1 MPTTDP
7 KKIEILLLENN
18 GADVDL
24 VREHLDLSKIDYN
37 VSVTARL
44 SDGIEQLRK
53 RRFDLVLLNLN
64 LPDSCGIDALLST
77 IEASTGEAIIALT
90 NADDEALSL
99 EALKLGAQDYLNKYR
114 LNSEDL
120 RRSILFAI
128 ERSNLLRSP
137 ETRSEEIQ
145 CRDAI
150 VSGITNQKRA
160 ADELF
165 KSEKI
170 DSVSLLAGGIAH
182 DFNNMLSA
190 ILGNISMIRI
200 DLDEGHQHSAKLVA
214 AEKAALQARLLTQ
227 QLLTFSKGGAPS
239 LEVTTVSEM
248 VEECAQFILRGSKV
262 KCSIEKDDGLWPVD
276 ADKGQI
282 SQVIN
287 NLIINAN
294 QAMPEGGEIRI
305 RMSNLHIRHAEIP
318 ALKSGDYI
326 CIEVRDE
333 GNGISPQ
340 NLKKIFDPYFT
351 TKKKGNGLGL
361 ASSYSIITSH
371 KGTITVDS
379 SIGQG
384 SIFRVYLAKSIQL
397 ATRKSNP
404 SEAEKKE
411 TAREKIHRGKGRIL
425 VMDDM
430 EAMMVVAGEILTVL
444 GYDVEY
450 STDGNEAIKAY
461 KAAKDEGNPFD
472 ACVFD
477 LTVPGGMGGEEA
489 ANVLIDY
496 DPNLVAI
503 ASSGYTSSD
512 VMSDYKNSAF
522 RAVLP
527 KPYRIKE
534 MSDIL
539 HELLNS

>member
-1 MPTTDP
+1 
-7 KKIEILLLENN
+7 
-18 GADVDL
+18 
-24 VREHLDLSKIDYN
+24 
-37 VSVTARL
+37 
-44 SDGIEQLRK
+44 
-53 RRFDLVLLNLN
+53 
-64 LPDSCGIDALLST
+64 
-77 IEASTGEAIIALT
+77 
-90 NADDEALSL
+90 
-99 EALKLGAQDYLNKYR
+99 
-114 LNSEDL
+114 
-120 RRSILFAI
+120 
-128 ERSNLLRSP
+128 
-137 ETRSEEIQ
+137 
-145 CRDAI
+145 

-170 DSVSLLAGGIAH
+170 DSISLLAGGIAH

-200 DLDEGHQHSAKLVA
+200 DLEEGHQHSAKLVA

-305 RMSNLHIRHAEIP
+305 RMSNLHVRHAEIP
-318 ALKSGDYI
+318 ALKFGDYI

-384 SIFRVYLAKSIQL
+384 SIF
-397 ATRKSNP
+397 
-404 SEAEKKE
+404 
-411 TAREKIHRGKGRIL
+411 
-425 VMDDM
+425 
-430 EAMMVVAGEILTVL
+430 
-444 GYDVEY
+444 
-450 STDGNEAIKAY
+450 
-461 KAAKDEGNPFD
+461 
-472 ACVFD
+472 
-477 LTVPGGMGGEEA
+477 
-489 ANVLIDY
+489 
-496 DPNLVAI
+496 
-503 ASSGYTSSD
+503 
-512 VMSDYKNSAF
+512 
-522 RAVLP
+522 
-527 KPYRIKE
+527 
-534 MSDIL
+534 
-539 HELLNS
+539 

>member
-1 MPTTDP
+1 MPTADP
-7 KKIEILLLENN
+7 KKIEILLFEDK
-18 GADVDL
+18 GVDVDL
-24 VREHLDLSKIDYN
+24 ISEHLELSKLDFNI
-37 VSVTARL
+37 SVATGLA
-44 SDGIEQLRK
+44 DGVEQLEK
-53 RRFDLVLLNLN
+53 RRFDVVLLNLT
-64 LPDSCGIDALLST
+64 LPDSRGIDTLLAT
-77 IEASTGEAIIALT
+77 IEASQDEAIIALT
-90 NADDEALSL
+90 GTDDEALSL
-99 EALKLGAQDYLNKYR
+99 EALKFGAQDYLNKYR

-128 ERSNLLRSP
+128 ERSNLLRSR
-137 ETRSEEIQ
+137 EARSEEIQ

-150 VSGITNQKRA
+150 ASGITKQKKA
-160 ADELF
+160 QDELF

-170 DSVSLLAGGIAH
+170 ESISLLAGGIAH
-182 DFNNMLSA
+182 DFNNMLTA

-227 QLLTFSKGGAPS
+227 QLLAFSKGGVPS

-262 KCSIEKDDGLWPVD
+262 KCSIEKDEGLWPVD

-294 QAMPEGGEIRI
+294 QAMPGGGEIRI
-305 RMSNLHIRHAEIP
+305 RMSNLHVGHAEVP
-318 ALKSGDYI
+318 ALKLGDYV

-333 GNGISPQ
+333 GTGISPQ

-351 TKKKGNGLGL
+351 TKRKGNGLGL
-361 ASSYSIITSH
+361 ASSYSIITTH

-384 SIFRVYLAKSIQL
+384 SIFRVYLAKSTQQ
-397 ATRKSNP
+397 AFGKSNP
-404 SEAEKKE
+404 SEAKKKE

-450 STDGNEAIKAY
+450 STNGNEAIKAY

-489 ANVLIDY
+489 ANILIDY